1 MRRDA
6 STLGA
11 SSRVMVVSTKVLPV
25 EYSIVSHTTQMTGE
39 CRAQRIPMA
48 WTVDSGRWTL
58 TEVGS
63 ALTGVLVAV
72 QVGELLGGHAGA
84 LRLAV
89 PRRRR
94 RRRQGLPLH
103 AVTLDALFSTCFNII
118 ICCHNTYCRIR
129 PTITCSCWGCCYRWP
144 SAAH

>member
-1 MRRDA
+1 M
-6 STLGA
+6 
-11 SSRVMVVSTKVLPV
+11 
-25 EYSIVSHTTQMTGE
+25 
-39 CRAQRIPMA
+39 
-48 WTVDSGRWTL
+48 DSGRWTL

-89 PRRRR
+89 PRRGR

-103 AVTLDALFSTCFNII
+103 AVTIDALILLFVA
-118 ICCHNTYCRIR
+118 
-129 PTITCSCWGCCYRWP
+129 TIHIVASDRQSPVHVGVVVTVGHQLPIELGLAASR
-144 SAAH
+144 SAAPAGAGCG